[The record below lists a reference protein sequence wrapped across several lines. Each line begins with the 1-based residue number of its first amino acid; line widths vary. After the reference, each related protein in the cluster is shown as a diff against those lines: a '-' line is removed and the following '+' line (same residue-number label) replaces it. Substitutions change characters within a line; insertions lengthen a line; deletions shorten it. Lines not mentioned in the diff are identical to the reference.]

1 MLTKLTVRNF
11 KPFEEL
17 EVDLGNPVVF
27 IGPNNSGKT
36 SAMQAL
42 ALWEAGLHRWNE
54 RRAGPGTPERRPG
67 VAINRRDLTAVPV
80 PDARALW
87 HQLRVRR
94 SWMEGDRQ
102 ANENVRIEVEVEGET
117 DGRMWRCGLEFD
129 YANEESLYCRPLR
142 LRSES
147 NGARMPVPGEAADTR
162 IAFLPP
168 MSGLAEVEDLLQPG
182 TISVRIGQGRTAE
195 VLRNI
200 CYEVYEQRPD
210 AWAALVDQVVHLFGA
225 RLNAP
230 EYVAGRGQV
239 IMTYEERGVSLDL
252 TASGRGLQQTLLLL
266 AYIYSKP
273 GAVLLLDEPDAHLE
287 VLRQAQVYDLITEVA
302 GENGNQVIAASHSEV
317 LLNAAAE
324 KDEVIAFVGRPHRID
339 QHTAEVAKSL
349 AEIGWDQYYRAEQ
362 TGWVLYLEG
371 DTDLSILRSFAR
383 RRNHERA
390 QRALERP
397 FVRMV
402 GNVTDQVRRHFYG
415 LREALPDLRGVALFD
430 QREGGR
436 PDLGVIE
443 CLLWERREVE
453 NYICTPRTLEAFAA
467 ATAWEAADPP
477 GPLFGQDEARRR
489 VSVMR
494 EVLDELNAAS
504 MQLRQEPL
512 WSPQIKASGEAL
524 EPIFRAY
531 FERLGLYNPMAKRNF
546 HQLVQYVPED
556 EIDPEVVEKLD
567 AIAAVAESVDPPGL
581 P

>member
-54 RRAGPGTPERRPG
+54 RRAGPGAPERRPG

-94 SWMEGDRQ
+94 SWMEDGRQ

-117 DGRMWRCGLEFD
+117 NGRTWRCGLEFD

-147 NGARMPVPGEAADTR
+147 NGARMPVPEEAADTR

-182 TISVRIGQGRTAE
+182 AVSVRIGQGRTAE

-210 AWAALVDQVVHLFGA
+210 AWAALVDQIVHLFGA

-266 AYIYSKP
+266 AYIYSNP

-287 VLRQAQVYDLITEVA
+287 VLRQAQVYDLITEVS

-324 KDEVIAFVGRPHRID
+324 KDEVVAFVGRPHRID

-371 DTDLSILRSFAR
+371 DTDLAILRSFAR

-390 QRALERP
+390 QHALERP

-415 LREALPDLRGVALFD
+415 LREALPGLRGIALFD

-443 CLLWERREVE
+443 CLLWERREIE

-477 GPLFGQDEARRR
+477 GPLFGQDEASRR

-531 FERLGLYNPMAKRNF
+531 FERLGLYNPMAKRDF
-546 HQLVQYVPED
+546 HQLVQYVPDD
-556 EIDPEVVEKLD
+556 EIDPEIVEKLD
-567 AIAAVAESVDPPGL
+567 VIAAVAESVDPPGL

>member
-17 EVDLGNPVVF
+17 EIGLGNPVVF
-27 IGPNNSGKT
+27 VGPNNSGKT
-36 SAMQAL
+36 SALQAL

-54 RRAGPGTPERRPG
+54 RRARQQAPEQRPG

-80 PDARALW
+80 PEARALW
-87 HQLRVRR
+87 HQLRVRK
-94 SWMEGDRQ
+94 SWMSEGKQ
-102 ANENVRIEVEVEGET
+102 ANENVRIEVAVEGET
-117 DGRMWRCGLEFD
+117 GGRMWQCGLEFD

-142 LRSES
+142 LSTES
-147 NGARMPVPGEAADTR
+147 GAARMPVPDEAATTR

-182 TISVRIGQGRTAE
+182 AVSVRIGQGRTAE

-200 CYEVYEQRPD
+200 CYEVFKDRPA
-210 AWAALVDQVVHLFGA
+210 AWGVLVDQIDHLFGV
-225 RLNAP
+225 RLDAP
-230 EYVAGRGQV
+230 DYVDGRGQV
-239 IMTYEERGVSLDL
+239 VMTYEEHGVSLDL

-266 AYIYSKP
+266 AYMYSKP

-287 VLRQAQVYDLITEVA
+287 VLRQAQVYDLISEVA
-302 GENGNQVIAASHSEV
+302 RSNGNQVIAASHSEV

-349 AEIGWDQYYRAEQ
+349 AEIGWDQYYRAQQ

-371 DTDLSILRSFAR
+371 DTDLSVLRGFAR
-383 RRNHERA
+383 RLQHERA

-397 FVRMV
+397 FMRMV

-415 LREALPDLRGVALFD
+415 LREALPELRGAALFD
-430 QREGGR
+430 QREGGK
-436 PDLGVIE
+436 PDLGVVE
-443 CLLWERREVE
+443 CLLWSRREIE
-453 NYICTPRTLEAFAA
+453 NYVCTQRTLEAFAE
-467 ATAWEAADPP
+467 ATGREAADQQ
-477 GPLFGQDEARRR
+477 GPLFSQGEVPRR
-489 VSVMR
+489 VEAMR
-494 EVLDELNAAS
+494 EVVEELNAAS
-504 MQLRQEPL
+504 IQLRQEPL

-531 FERLGLYNPMAKRNF
+531 HERLGLYNPMAKRNF
-546 HQLVQYVPED
+546 HQLVKHIPDD
-556 EIDPEVVEKLD
+556 EIDPEIIEKLD
-567 AIAAVAESVDPPGL
+567 AIAAVAESANAPGL

>member
-17 EVDLGNPVVF
+17 EIGLGNPVVF
-27 IGPNNSGKT
+27 VGPNNSGKT
-36 SAMQAL
+36 SALQAL
-42 ALWEAGLHRWNE
+42 ALWEAGLHRWTE
-54 RRAGPGTPERRPG
+54 RRAGQAAPERRAG

-87 HQLRVRR
+87 RQLRVRK
-94 SWMEGDRQ
+94 SWMEDGRQ
-102 ANENVRIEVEVEGET
+102 ANENVRIEVDVEGET
-117 DGRMWRCGLEFD
+117 RGAAWRCGLEFD
-129 YANEESLYCRPLR
+129 YANEELLYCRPLR
-142 LRSES
+142 VGVES
-147 NGARMPVPGEAADTR
+147 GTARMPVPEAAAATR

-182 TISVRIGQGRTAE
+182 AVSVRIGQGRTAE

-200 CYEVYEQRPD
+200 CYEVFEERPA
-210 AWAALVDQVVHLFGA
+210 AWGMLVDQVDHLFGV
-225 RLNAP
+225 RLDAP

-239 IMTYEERGVSLDL
+239 VMTYEERGVSLDL

-266 AYIYSKP
+266 AYMYSKP

-287 VLRQAQVYDLITEVA
+287 VLRQAQVYDLINEA
-302 GENGNQVIAASHSEV
+302 ASENGNQVIAASHSEV
-317 LLNAAAE
+317 LLNAAAD
-324 KDEVIAFVGRPHRID
+324 KDEVVAFVGRPHRID

-383 RRNHERA
+383 RLRHERA

-415 LREALPDLRGVALFD
+415 LREALPELRGATLFD
-430 QREGGR
+430 QREGGK
-436 PDLGVIE
+436 PDLGVVE
-443 CLLWERREVE
+443 CLLWSRREIE
-453 NYICTPRTLEAFAA
+453 NYVCTQRTLEAFAE
-467 ATAWEAADPP
+467 ATGREAADQQ
-477 GPLFGQDEARRR
+477 GPLFSRDEARRR
-489 VSVMR
+489 VEVMR
-494 EVLDELNAAS
+494 EVVEDLNAAS
-504 MQLRQEPL
+504 IQLRQEPL

-531 FERLGLYNPMAKRNF
+531 HERLGIYNPMAKKNF
-546 HQLVQYVPED
+546 HELAAYIPDD
-556 EIDPEVVEKLD
+556 EIDPEIIEKLD
-567 AIAAVAESVDPPGL
+567 AIAAVAESASAPGL

>member
-54 RRAGPGTPERRPG
+54 RRAGPGAPERRPG

-94 SWMEGDRQ
+94 SWMEDGRQ

-117 DGRMWRCGLEFD
+117 NGRTWRCGLEFD

-147 NGARMPVPGEAADTR
+147 NGARMPVPEEAAGTR

-182 TISVRIGQGRTAE
+182 AVSVRIGQGRTAE

-210 AWAALVDQVVHLFGA
+210 AWAALVDQIVHLFGA

-266 AYIYSKP
+266 AYIYSNP

-287 VLRQAQVYDLITEVA
+287 VLRQAQVYDLITEVS

-324 KDEVIAFVGRPHRID
+324 KDEVVAFVGRPHRID

-371 DTDLSILRSFAR
+371 DTDLAILRSFAR

-390 QRALERP
+390 QHALERP

-415 LREALPDLRGVALFD
+415 LREALPGLRGIALFD

-443 CLLWERREVE
+443 CLLWERREIE

-489 VSVMR
+489 VAVMR
-494 EVLDELNAAS
+494 EVVDELNAAS

-546 HQLVQYVPED
+546 HQLVQYVPDD
-556 EIDPEVVEKLD
+556 EIDPEIVEKLD
-567 AIAAVAESVDPPGL
+567 AIAAVAESVKPPGL

>member
-54 RRAGPGTPERRPG
+54 RRAGPGAPERRPG

-94 SWMEGDRQ
+94 SWMEDGRQ

-117 DGRMWRCGLEFD
+117 NGRTWRCGLEFD

-147 NGARMPVPGEAADTR
+147 NGARMPVPEEAAGTR

-182 TISVRIGQGRTAE
+182 AVSVRIGQGRTAE

-210 AWAALVDQVVHLFGA
+210 AWAALVDQIVHLFGA

-324 KDEVIAFVGRPHRID
+324 KDEVVAFVGRPHRID

-371 DTDLSILRSFAR
+371 DTDLVILRSFAR

-390 QRALERP
+390 QHALERP

-415 LREALPDLRGVALFD
+415 LREALPGLRGIALFD

-443 CLLWERREVE
+443 CLLWERREIE

-489 VSVMR
+489 VAVMR

-546 HQLVQYVPED
+546 HQLVQYVPDD
-556 EIDPEVVEKLD
+556 EIDPEIVEKLD